1 MLLGSGNL
9 LNKLPLTQIG
19 GVINNTN
26 WMNPSIAIVGVYT
39 FDKKSSLPNGYGGK
53 AFYLPLKAGGVS
65 SFVMNNITTTANGA
79 MGINIEGSTS
89 FLFDT
94 NTPSGEMIVSGVGSS
109 TVSMTTTA
117 NSIATLNGT
126 ASASFTIGL
135 NHLAMYLDADGYA
148 SANLGILGTTTG
160 TISALGTLAGSTVD
174 TTGLTPASV
183 WSYGN
188 RVLTIDVATKG
199 DIYASAFM

>member
-9 LNKLPLTQIG
+9 LDKLPLTQIG

-26 WMNPSIAIVGVYT
+26 WMNPSIAMVGVDT
-39 FDKKSSLPNGYGGK
+39 FDKTTSLPNGYGGK
-53 AFYLPLKAGGVS
+53 AFYLPMKAGGVS
-65 SFVMNNITTTANGA
+65 TSERVSIALTGSGA
-79 MGINIEGSTS
+79 MGINIEGSAS

-94 NTPSGEMIVSGVGSS
+94 NTPSGEMIVSGIGST
-109 TVSMTTTA
+109 TVSMTSTA
-117 NSIATLNGT
+117 NSIATLNGI

-135 NHLAMYLDADGYA
+135 NHLAMYLNAKGYA
-148 SANLGILGTTTG
+148 GASLGILGTTTG

-174 TTGLTPASV
+174 ATGLTPASV

-199 DIYASAFM
+199 DVYASAFM